1 MPDMFYKSEI
11 YVFMI
16 IMFWFD
22 DWISRDGI
30 CGCYIYKLH
39 FLAGGVGPIY
49 KRNSVEFLI
58 DFLVLENLSII
69 CPLGLVS
76 SFHMGFDF
84 RCMPYGFLG
93 GVPGNRGPIQGHTTV
108 AIYMTFGSRRDNF
121 IGIKIDDF

>member
-1 MPDMFYKSEI
+1 MTGYPIDGLWLILLLTCVFFSEGLSCFQTEFI
-11 YVFMI
+11 
-16 IMFWFD
+16 
-22 DWISRDGI
+22 
-30 CGCYIYKLH
+30 
-39 FLAGGVGPIY
+39 
-49 KRNSVEFLI
+49 EFLI

-76 SFHMGFDF
+76 SIHTGFDF